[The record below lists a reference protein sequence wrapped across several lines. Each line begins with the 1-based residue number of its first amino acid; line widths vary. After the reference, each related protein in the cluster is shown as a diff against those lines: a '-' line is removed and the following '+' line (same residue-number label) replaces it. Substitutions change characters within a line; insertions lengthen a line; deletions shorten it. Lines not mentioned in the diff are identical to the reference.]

1 MGASARAGVCTY
13 IYVRV
18 WIGELERSNQCW
30 QGKYPEE
37 TVSSV
42 LSPKLL
48 ISPHG
53 HTAERRNKRR
63 KGGEKRRRWNEG
75 MKKKE

>member
-1 MGASARAGVCTY
+1 MWVHLRGQVCVH

-42 LSPKLL
+42 LGPKLL

-63 KGGEKRRRWNEG
+63 KGGRKEG
-75 MKKKE
+75 DGMRK